1 MHHFGL
7 TIAGSDPSSGAGIQ
21 ADIRTFDRIGVY
33 PFSVITAL
41 TYQSANQF
49 YGFKSLSNNLEEQ
62 LKALFDTYPIKYV
75 KVGMIPDTK
84 TIDIIV
90 EYIKKF
96 NLYIVLDPVS
106 LSSAGKRLSKLGVED
121 EIETRLFPYI
131 NVLTPNI
138 REAAFYTNNDLNQ
151 LKLSN
156 RKKAEECAT
165 ILLKKLYFSEDY
177 QSQEKAVIIKSAL
190 SEKGRI
196 YDILCQIK
204 NREKSP
210 IFKLFEKPKI
220 LFKGNIHGTGCVFS
234 SAITAYLAKGYTLL
248 KAIQSAE
255 QFFDEKFQKFIELP
269 GQGKV
274 IDLTIPEEHLGVI
287 EHIKSIYL
295 FLSNKKY
302 LSQIIPEVRMNIS
315 GALSNATEKAQVA
328 AIEGRITIID
338 GYPFASGD
346 IKFGVSDHTARLIL
360 AAKKFDPSTNFVLN
374 LKYNHEWI
382 LLLQK
387 KSKLQLVEIKREE
400 QPKDIKKKEE
410 STMQWLIKDV
420 ISKNGKIPDI
430 IWDKGS
436 IGKEPI
442 IRLFGKNSKDI
453 INKLKIISSVINLN
467 KMN

>member
-41 TYQSANQF
+41 TYQSANEF
-49 YGFKSLSNNLEEQ
+49 FGFKSLSDDLEKQ
-62 LKALFDTYPIKYV
+62 LKALFETYPIKFV
-75 KVGMIPDTK
+75 KIGMIPDTQ
-84 TIDIIV
+84 TIDIV
-90 EYIKKF
+90 VKYIKQY
-96 NLYIVLDPVS
+96 NLYVILDPVS
-106 LSSAGKRLSKLGVED
+106 ISSAGKRLSNLGVEN
-121 EIETRLFPYI
+121 EIKSRLFPVI

-138 REAAFYTNNDLNQ
+138 HEAAFYTNTDLNK

-156 RKKAEECAT
+156 IKKVENCAKS
-165 ILLKKLYFSEDY
+165 LLEKLFLSEDH
-177 QSQEKAVIIKSAL
+177 QSQEKAVIIKSAK
-190 SEKGRI
+190 SEKERV
-196 YDILCQIK
+196 YDILCLTE
-204 NREKSP
+204 NRKKPP

-220 LFKGNIHGTGCVFS
+220 IFKGNIHGTGCVFS
-234 SAITAYLAKGYTLL
+234 SAITAYLAKGYTLI
-248 KAIQSAE
+248 KAIESAE
-255 QFFDEKFQKFIELP
+255 QFFDEKFQNYIELP
-269 GQGKV
+269 VQGKV
-274 IDLTIPEEHLGVI
+274 IDLSIPEERLRVI
-287 EHIKSIYL
+287 EQIKEIYS

-338 GYPFASGD
+338 GYPYASGD
-346 IKFGVSDHTARLIL
+346 IKFSVSDHTARLIL
-360 AAKKFDPSTNFVLN
+360 AAKKFDPSINFVMN

-387 KSKLQLVEIKREE
+387 KSNLQLVEIKREK
-400 QPKDIKKKEE
+400 QPIGIKKKEF

-442 IRLFGKNSKDI
+442 IRLFGKNSMDI
-453 INKLKIISSVINLN
+453 INKLKIISSAINLN
-467 KMN
+467 EKN